1 MKLNFVL
8 IASFFFCSMLSQ
20 IEIPLYKTSTAY
32 EELSKPEATIDDIDK
47 THFLVDLN
55 LGTPSKSYPL
65 QVEMAKE
72 DIFIVN
78 EKIIY
83 LKKIP
88 NHLFLKKWKKVHM
101 IHQRKIIFL

>member
-72 DIFIVN
+72 DIFI
-78 EKIIY
+78 Y

>member
-1 MKLNFVL
+1 
-8 IASFFFCSMLSQ
+8 MLSQ

-78 EKIIY
+78 ENFKPKKIIY